1 MIVFQILA
9 VITIGLAAFFM
20 LRGGGA
26 RHQAIR
32 RILMLLFIV
41 AAASSV
47 FFPQIWT
54 LAAQLVGVG
63 RGADLLLYFLV
74 LTFLGF
80 VATTYRRFRNIEN
93 SVTELS
99 RQLALVQ
106 VMHPHN
112 TKDTTPDSSAS
123 NGLN

>member
-1 MIVFQILA
+1 MTFVLQILA
-9 VITIGLAAFFM
+9 LLSIVVAAFFM

-32 RILMLLFIV
+32 RIFMMLFVI

-54 LAAQLVGVG
+54 YAAKLVGIG
-63 RGADLLLYFLV
+63 RGADLLLYFMV

-80 VATTYRRFRNIEN
+80 VSSTYRRFR
-93 SVTELS
+93 
-99 RQLALVQ
+99 QLETNLTDLAREVALIRAEAGR
-106 VMHPHN
+106 
-112 TKDTTPDSSAS
+112 KDEHIAGD
-123 NGLN
+123 

>member
-1 MIVFQILA
+1 
-9 VITIGLAAFFM
+9 M

-32 RILMLLFIV
+32 RILMLLFII

-54 LAAQLVGVG
+54 FLANLFGVG
-63 RGADLLLYFLV
+63 RGADLLLYFMV

-80 VATTYRRFRNIEN
+80 VASTYRRFRHLE
-93 SVTELS
+93 SDVTRLA
-99 RQLALVQ
+99 RQMALLGTERSGDAVPPA
-106 VMHPHN
+106 V
-112 TKDTTPDSSAS
+112 K
-123 NGLN
+123 